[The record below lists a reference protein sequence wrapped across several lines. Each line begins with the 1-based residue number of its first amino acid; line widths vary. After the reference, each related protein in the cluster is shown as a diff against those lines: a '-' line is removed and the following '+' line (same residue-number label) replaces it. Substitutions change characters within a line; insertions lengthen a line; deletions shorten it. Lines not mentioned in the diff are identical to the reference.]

1 MFRGHRS
8 GRKWRFISGLL
19 ATAFCFAI
27 FSGTAHADAY
37 RFWGFW
43 QYKEGAWTFASKG
56 PAQIT
61 PADGSIEGWRYA
73 ISGDATGQRVPRAD
87 ATFDQLCGS
96 TPAVAGKKRV
106 GVVIDPGAANE
117 APNGV
122 TPPPAR
128 GACAVVDPK
137 ATSAQVLGQVGGV
150 REEKGL
156 ICAIDSFPASGCG
169 DPVKD
174 ADVPQVPS
182 PEPSIQLQLAQPAP
196 ATTSP
201 TSDAAASASPTAS
214 ADEATNGDSSSG
226 QGGGFPVWP
235 VVVVVIIV
243 LLAAGAFWQVRR
255 RNAGAGSSSSAG
267 SSDD

>member
-1 MFRGHRS
+1 MVTGHRS
-8 GRKWRFISGLL
+8 GRKWRYISGLL
-19 ATAFCFAI
+19 TLITTALCFTA

-43 QYKEGAWTFASKG
+43 QYKDGSWAFASKG
-56 PAQIT
+56 PAQVT
-61 PADGSIEGWRYA
+61 PQDGTVEGWRYA
-73 ISGDATGQRVPRAD
+73 ISGDATGQRVPRAT

-96 TPAVAGKKRV
+96 TPAAAGKKRV
-106 GVVIDPGAANE
+106 GVVIDFGTANE

-122 TPPPAR
+122 TPPAAR
-128 GACAVVDPK
+128 GACAVVDTK
-137 ATSAQVLGQVGGV
+137 ATSAQTLGQVGGV

-174 ADVPQVPS
+174 ADVPPVPS
-182 PEPSIQLQLAQPAP
+182 PEPAIQLQLAQPAP

-201 TSDAAASASPTAS
+201 TEPASASPSPTQDASDAAASE
-214 ADEATNGDSSSG
+214 D
-226 QGGGFPVWP
+226 GGSFPVWP

-255 RNAGAGSSSSAG
+255 RNASAGG
-267 SSDD
+267 SSDSASD